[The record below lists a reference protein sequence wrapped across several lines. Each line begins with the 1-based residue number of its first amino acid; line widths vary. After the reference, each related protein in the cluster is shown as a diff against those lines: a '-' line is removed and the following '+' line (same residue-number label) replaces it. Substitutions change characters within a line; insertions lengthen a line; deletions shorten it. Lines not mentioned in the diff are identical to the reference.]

1 MPRTSRQCVTA
12 SSLTPDVPVRPVRLR
27 ERAATDIEQA
37 VSHYLAEAD
46 TEVALRF
53 VDAVERAVG
62 QIGRSSHA
70 GSPRF
75 SYELEIPGLRVRPL
89 ARFPYLVF
97 YVVGDD
103 GVDVWRVLHSRR
115 DIPSAMDDEIGT

>member
-1 MPRTSRQCVTA
+1 MPARS
-12 SSLTPDVPVRPVRLR
+12 VRLR
-27 ERAATDIEQA
+27 ELAAADIDQA
-37 VSHYLAEAD
+37 VDYYLREAD
-46 TEVALRF
+46 NEVALRF

-62 QIGRSSHA
+62 QISRSPQS
-70 GSPRF
+70 GSLQF

-103 GVDVWRVLHSRR
+103 VVDVWRVLHTRR
-115 DIPSAMDDEIGT
+115 DFPSAMAGEIST